1 MSQKRSGEIQVGV
14 VGRKKER
21 EGEVYGYHYE
31 RIRKLGRTIQR
42 ARALIEPNE
51 AAGASALTYSELQRR
66 VQSFAGSLQESAFQ
80 KGERVL
86 LWSASRIDWMVAFL
100 AVQLVGG
107 VVVPLDVHSTET
119 FLRHL
124 AQTTGAKYLIAT
136 QQLFATLACPPVPWI
151 DLEALPGGGFDEA
164 KLPAID
170 TDDLAMLV
178 FTSGT
183 TGQPKGV
190 MLSHRNIVSDASAAL
205 ELVEITPSDRA
216 LSILPLS
223 HMYELTVE
231 IALLKSGASVVYARS
246 LVPDTL
252 LQLLGT
258 QHITCMVLVPQALQ
272 LFLNGIERQVR
283 LQKKERQWELLH
295 RLAARLPFRLRPL
308 LFRPVHRSFGGHFRF
323 FISGGAYLSPKVAR
337 RWEDMGIRV
346 LQGYGTTECC
356 SVVTGT
362 PYRDHLFESV
372 GKPLAGIEVRLAEDG
387 EVLVRGPIVARGYW
401 KNPEASSVTFRDGW
415 CYTGDLG
422 FMDATGHLYLKGRK
436 SNLIVLANGMNVY
449 PEDIENILL
458 TMPSIKDAVVVGL
471 MQGDQGPVVYGVL
484 LVEDAAQ
491 ARTAIQQ
498 TNRQLASHQQIRN
511 FTIWPEKDFPRTH
524 TLKVKR
530 PDVLDTLQTIRQ
542 QEKAEK
548 ER

>member
-1 MSQKRSGEIQVGV
+1 MDTIPGVFAQSVAQFGERV
-14 VGRKKER
+14 
-21 EGEVYGYHYE
+21 
-31 RIRKLGRTIQR
+31 
-42 ARALIEPNE
+42 ALIEPNE
-51 AAGASALTYSELQRR
+51 ASGTVTLTYSDLQQR
-66 VQSFAGSLQESAFQ
+66 VRSFAGFLQENGYQ

-100 AVQLVGG
+100 AVQTVGG
-107 VVVPLDVHSTET
+107 IVVPLDVHSTES
-119 FLRHL
+119 FFKQL
-124 AQTTGAKYLIAT
+124 AATTGAKYLIAT
-136 QQLFATLACPPVPWI
+136 QPLFATLSSSPVPWI
-151 DLEALPGGGFDEA
+151 DLETLPHGSFDEA
-164 KLPAID
+164 KLPVID
-170 TDDLAMLV
+170 PDDLAMLV

-190 MLSHRNIVSDASAAL
+190 MLSHRNIVADANGAL
-205 ELVEITPSDRA
+205 GLVKVTPADRA

-231 IALLKSGASVVYARS
+231 TALLKSGASVVYAKS

-252 LQLLGT
+252 LRLLGT
-258 QHITCMVLVPQALQ
+258 QNITCMVLVPQALQ

-308 LFRPVHRSFGGHFRF
+308 LFRPVHRRFGGHFRF
-323 FISGGAYLSPKVAR
+323 FISGGAYLSPQVSQ

-362 PYRDHLFESV
+362 PYHEHFFESV
-372 GKPLAGIEVRLAEDG
+372 GRPIAGVEIRVAEDG
-387 EVLVRGPIVARGYW
+387 EIMVRGPIVARGYW
-401 KNPEASSVTFRDGW
+401 KNPEATSATFHEGW
-415 CYTGDLG
+415 CHTGDLG
-422 FMDATGHLYLKGRK
+422 YLDAEGRLYLKGRK
-436 SNLIVLANGMNVY
+436 SNRIVLANGMNVY

-458 TMPSIKDAVVVGL
+458 TMPSIKDAVVIGL
-471 MQGDQGPVVYGVL
+471 MQGEQGPVVHGVL

-491 ARTAIQQ
+491 ARDAIQQ

-530 PDVLDTLQTIRQ
+530 PEVLDKVRTIKQ
-542 QEKAEK
+542 SASH
-548 ER
+548 